1 MSDILKQL
9 AEPFPP
15 ERISWRVGPTTQDKS
30 RGQALA
36 YLNARDVMQRLDD
49 VVRPENWQR
58 RYSHAG
64 DKCVCEIGIKLDGE
78 WVWKA
83 DGAGDTDVEK
93 EKGALSDAFK
103 RSAVNWGIG
112 RYLYDLPAPWVA
124 LQQKGRSYVI
134 ADHEMPRLQAL
145 LMRKSNEPVG
155 NDNEQP
161 KSAYQARKDGDWQKL
176 KLDLDRC
183 NTAED
188 VSHFLRVNAP
198 TINRMPDNWR
208 GRWDELVAAKLDDVR
223 ARAAA

>member
-9 AEPFPP
+9 EAPFPP
-15 ERISWRVGPTTQDKS
+15 ELVSWRVGPTNKEKS
-30 RGQALA
+30 KGQALA
-36 YLNARDVMQRLDD
+36 YIDARDVMRRFDE
-49 VVRPENWQR
+49 VCGAYWQNR
-58 RYSHAG
+58 HVPMPNG
-64 DKCVCEIGIKLDGE
+64 TTCCEISVRIDGI
-78 WVWKA
+78 WIRRA
-83 DGAGDTDVEK
+83 NGAGATDIEG
-93 EKGALSDAFK
+93 EKGGYSDSFK
-103 RSAVNWGIG
+103 RAAVMFGVG
-112 RYLYDLPAPWVA
+112 RYLYDLPAPWVEI
-124 LQQKGRSYVI
+124 QQRGRSYVI

-223 ARAAA
+223 ARVAA